1 MKNSATQRSAM
12 KLLPSIFLVL
22 ATASCANI
30 PELEGSE
37 TAALRKAPYPKLI
50 ALDPALGAP
59 TDPVSEAE
67 EVEEDLSTRGEALA
81 KKAEALQNAEIN

>member
-1 MKNSATQRSAM
+1 M
-12 KLLPSIFLVL
+12 KLLPPIFLML
-22 ATASCANI
+22 AAAGCANI

-59 TDPVSEAE
+59 ADPISEAE
-67 EVEEDLSTRGEALA
+67 EVEEDLTTRSEALA
-81 KKAEALQNAEIN
+81 KKAEALQNAEIE